1 MKKIFIAM
9 LSCAAVFGAMSITSM
24 AKEIQVSVGD
34 NLQTAVDNAEA
45 GDTLRLAAGEYSGNI
60 IINEALTIEGP
71 AEGEAVIKYQ
81 PVTDT
86 SGLVNSGYYPVIS
99 ATAPLTMNGNII
111 VAGPVG
117 ASTDYDYL
125 HQYITGVL
133 SENNLNLN
141 GITFKD
147 IRHDPISGMQCGLPI
162 VANGN
167 ETTEV
172 NIINCEI
179 VDFQKQAIRIQTPN
193 AKVTISNN
201 TITGVG
207 DTDVTAQNGIVIWS
221 CGADSVVSGNQI
233 SDMRYTLDSAT
244 STGIMSCNGAAF
256 KASDNTLT
264 NIESPIGYYNSDEDD
279 ITKENN
285 TIIDGSN
292 VAFIGGTGYP
302 TIAAAIEAAVINDI
316 VEVVAGTYDE
326 DITIDKAITLKGS
339 EDAVFSG
346 VITVNA
352 AEAVL
357 EGINL
362 HYEGDNLTYGN
373 VIIAADGVTVRDCD
387 FYGYY
392 TGDSEA
398 IGQSFGLVRVNE
410 NKNIIFDGCTFQT
423 NTFGIFVAMKSGEIK
438 NCTFKPLESGDTR
451 KSLAI
456 NYNGMEDVKIMDNT
470 FYGMRILTNKAEF
483 SRNSFIGFTSP
494 VVIWNDDIIDLSG
507 SYWGIDN
514 PDLTTLLGTELKAD
528 SYYTD
533 SELTNLVHM
542 KDMTQVQFGGTLEG
556 AEISPDGM
564 TLSQGDEIVT
574 AWKGEVEG
582 GVNGDITVTATSGED
597 TAKTTLTAPSVEGNA
612 LFYVLVNA
620 QPDGMVFTYSNTSAE

>member
-1 MKKIFIAM
+1 MQKQ
-9 LSCAAVFGAMSITSM
+9 
-24 AKEIQVSVGD
+24 EIHF
-34 NLQTAVDNAEA
+34 
-45 GDTLRLAAGEYSGNI
+45 DTLRLAAGEYSGNI

-221 CGADSVVSGNQI
+221 CGADSIVSGNQI

-346 VITVNA
+346 VISANA
-352 AEAVL
+352 EGVVLDDINMDFEGTNSEAAGNL
-357 EGINL
+357 YGQIMINA
-362 HYEGDNLTYGN
+362 NN
-373 VIIAADGVTVRDCD
+373 VQLKNCNIYA
-387 FYGYY
+387 YY
-392 TGDSEA
+392 TEGSANVGGALGVIHTNYNTD
-398 IGQSFGLVRVNE
+398 IVMDNCV
-410 NKNIIFDGCTFQT
+410 IQT
-423 NTFGIFVAMKSGEIK
+423 NTMGIFPAMTSGEIK
-438 NCTFKPLESGDTR
+438 NCTFKPLDEGDTR
-451 KSLAI
+451 VSLAI
-456 NYNGMEDVKIMDNT
+456 NGVSNTTISGNT
-470 FYGMRILTNKAEF
+470 FYGMRILPSGGITVEDNK
-483 SRNSFIGFTSP
+483 FIDF
-494 VVIWNDDIIDLSG
+494 SG
-507 SYWGIDN
+507 SPFYMSYYNEAEPINISDNYWGEN
-514 PDLTTLLGTELKAD
+514 PDFTKILGTSGKLVIDTYYVD
-528 SYYTD
+528 SD
-533 SELTNLVHM
+533 LTVTANV
-542 KDMTQVQFGGTLEG
+542 DNMTQVTFGGTLEG

-564 TLSQGDEIVT
+564 TLSQGDEVVT